1 MADQSVWPVFLVNMK
16 SKPLFQ
22 MTKKIEFKDNCLIGV
37 ISDTHGHL
45 PAGVQKAFETV
56 DLIIHAGDIGDEKVL
71 KALSQIA
78 PIVAVRGNMDFGKW
92 ANNLPKSEFIEIGP
106 MVVYV
111 LHIANRLDVAPDN
124 SEFKA
129 IISGHTHRPD
139 VYEKNGI
146 TFLNPGSATYPK
158 FGHPASVALLKLQG
172 DALSVQLIE
181 LKNREN
187 EKEEF

>member
-1 MADQSVWPVFLVNMK
+1 
-16 SKPLFQ
+16 
-22 MTKKIEFKDNCLIGV
+22 MTKKIEFKDNFLIGV

-45 PAGVQKAFETV
+45 RAGVQNAFETV

-71 KALSQIA
+71 KELSQIA

-106 MVVYV
+106 IGVYV
-111 LHIANRLDVAPDN
+111 LHIANSLEAAPGN
-124 SEFKA
+124 SHFKA
-129 IISGHTHRPD
+129 IISGHTHRSD

-146 TFLNPGSATYPK
+146 TFLNPGSASYPK
-158 FGHPASVALLKLQG
+158 FGHPASVALLKLQRHG
-172 DALSVQLIE
+172 LSIQLIE
-181 LKNREN
+181 LKDREN